1 VSAAADRLLART
13 DIAKAKAAAA
23 ACVLP
28 CQPAP
33 PVQALDV
40 RVRDAFKKSAPV
52 PNADVAI
59 MPARGGAVIETKQ
72 TDSSG
77 DVIFRLPVGDYL
89 VTARKDWH
97 GPDPASQDKVNVPA
111 FGFPVVNLV
120 LEEILYHLHNDADR
134 DGSVDANRSGLDK
147 WEWGKGKKGAIVYA
161 NNDDD
166 GGRSN
171 PDNTDAVVNTGNDP
185 DDIAPFEIRR
195 VGPNDPPA
203 SWEGVLEVAA
213 GAEQFIR
220 IFDSRSAGANELIG
234 PATGAKF
241 KLPDLKFSK
250 REFGIEAVQ
259 YADSS
264 WDGEA
269 LLTFTLNGNGPTKA
283 ESAKFHVA
291 PWMMPNHLD
300 AATEVYVVDAGA
312 ANSRY
317 RSDLKTM
324 VTAAGCTLNESATP
338 GDIWMQDCME
348 IGFSNLPSAGM
359 HTVMRNPRNRPLK
372 VFAKTLLKAD
382 FGYHEKG
389 TLSDITFD
397 STGNLECTPPV
408 KNFPWGRIYFGPGR
422 PLEEMDDD
430 TKTFLKQ
437 QIVQKPIEI
446 DTNFL
451 AVGHVDEII
460 TFVKASGGKG
470 FRLLLASPKRAYTI
484 LTTNKAAHG
493 SEKMMIGRS
502 FPAAGSAEVT
512 IKDFLDVGVLGQS
525 AASIKTFNDS
535 AQTSIDGVRGT
546 FKAEL
551 GLSESDIIDVPGL
564 FIPNRNAPTLADAL
578 TAGMVN
584 MLVING
590 HCIVP
595 KPFGP
600 VVGGKDLFEEDL
612 KSSLSSL
619 PLTVSFLDDW
629 KEYHVKLGEVH
640 CSSNTLRTP
649 TLAKWWEFK
658 P

>member
-1 VSAAADRLLART
+1 M
-13 DIAKAKAAAA
+13 
-23 ACVLP
+23 
-28 CQPAP
+28 
-33 PVQALDV
+33 
-40 RVRDAFKKSAPV
+40 RVRDAFKKNAPV
-52 PNADVAI
+52 PNVDVAI
-59 MPARGGAVIETKQ
+59 MPAGGGAVIQTKQ

-147 WEWGKGKKGAIVYA
+147 WEWGKGKKGAIICA

-171 PDNTDAVVNTGNDP
+171 PDNTDAIINTGNDP

-195 VGPNDPPA
+195 VGPHDPPA
-203 SWEGVLEVAA
+203 SWEAFWRSRPERNNSSGYSTAA
-213 GAEQFIR
+213 APGRMNSSDRLRAHE
-220 IFDSRSAGANELIG
+220 
-234 PATGAKF
+234 F

-269 LLTFTLNGNGPTKA
+269 LLTFTLNGNGPTTA
-283 ESAKFHVA
+283 ESAKFRVA

-312 ANSRY
+312 TNSRY

-324 VTAAGCTLNESATP
+324 VTAAGCTLTESATA

-348 IGFSNLPSAGM
+348 IGFSNLPSTGM

-389 TLSDITFD
+389 TLSDVTFD

-422 PLEEMDDD
+422 PLEEMDAD

-493 SEKMMIGRS
+493 SEKMMIGRT
-502 FPAAGSAEVT
+502 FPVAGSAEVT
-512 IKDFLDVGVLGQS
+512 IKDFLDVGVLGKS

-535 AQTSIDGVRGT
+535 AQTSIDGVRGV

-564 FIPNRNAPTLADAL
+564 FIPNRDAPTFADAL

-619 PLTVSFLDDW
+619 PVTVSFLDDW
-629 KEYHVKLGEVH
+629 KEYHI
-640 CSSNTLRTP
+640 R
-649 TLAKWWEFK
+649 LAKCIARATLCALQPSPSGGNSSHDFRS
-658 P
+658 PVICGVHPV

>member
-1 VSAAADRLLART
+1 MSAAADRLLART

-28 CQPAP
+28 CKSDP

-40 RVRDAFKKSAPV
+40 RVRDTFKGGTPV

-59 MPARGGAVIETKQ
+59 LPAGGGAVILTGQ

-77 DVIFRLPVGDYL
+77 DVIFRLPVGSYQ

-97 GPDPASQDKVNVPA
+97 GPDPASQDNVNVPA
-111 FGFPVVNLV
+111 YGFPVVNLV
-120 LEEILYHLHNDADR
+120 LEEIRYHLHTDADR
-134 DGSVDANRSGLDK
+134 DGAVDASRAGLDK

-166 GGRSN
+166 GGRSS
-171 PDNTDAVVNTGNDP
+171 PDNTDAVINTGNDP

-195 VGPNDPPA
+195 VGPHDPPA
-203 SWEGVLEVAA
+203 SWEGFLEVAA

-250 REFGIEAVQ
+250 REFGIEAVR
-259 YADSS
+259 YADST

-269 LLTFTLNGNGPTKA
+269 MLTFTLNANGPTAA
-283 ESAKFHVA
+283 EQAKFRVA

-300 AATEVYVVDAGA
+300 AATEVFVVDGGA
-312 ANSRY
+312 FNSRY
-317 RSDLKTM
+317 RSDLNTM
-324 VTAAGCTLNESATP
+324 VTAAGCTLNEFAS

-348 IGFSNLPSAGM
+348 IGFSNLPSTGM
-359 HTVMRNPRNRPLK
+359 HAVMRNPRNRPLK

-382 FGYHEKG
+382 FGYHEQG
-389 TLSDITFD
+389 SLVPSSTFD

-422 PLEEMDDD
+422 VLEEMDDE
-430 TKTFLKQ
+430 TKAFLKQ

-460 TFVKASGGKG
+460 TFVKASDRKG

-484 LTTNKAAHG
+484 LTANKAAHG

-502 FPAAGSAEVT
+502 FPAGSAEVT

-525 AASIKTFNDS
+525 AASIKTFNDN
-535 AQTSIDGVRGT
+535 AQASIDGVRAT

-551 GLSESDIIDVPGL
+551 GLSEPDIIDVPGL
-564 FIPNRNAPTLADAL
+564 FIPNADSPTFADAL

-584 MLVING
+584 MLVVNG

-619 PLTVSFLDDW
+619 PVTVSFLDDW
-629 KEYHVKLGEVH
+629 DEYHVKLGEVH

-649 TLAKWWEFK
+649 TRAKWWEFK

>member
-28 CQPAP
+28 CKSDP

-40 RVRDAFKKSAPV
+40 RVRDTFKGGTPV
-52 PNADVAI
+52 PGADVSI
-59 MPARGGAVIETKQ
+59 LPAGGGAVIQTGQ

-77 DVIFRLPVGDYL
+77 DVIFRLPVGNYQ

-97 GPDPASQDKVNVPA
+97 GPDPASQDNVNLPA
-111 FGFPVVNLV
+111 YGFPVVNLV
-120 LEEILYHLHNDADR
+120 LEEIRYHLHTDADR
-134 DGSVDANRSGLDK
+134 DGSVDASRAGLDK

-166 GGRSN
+166 GGRSS
-171 PDNTDAVVNTGNDP
+171 PDNTDAVINTGNDP

-195 VGPNDPPA
+195 VGPHDPPA
-203 SWEGVLEVAA
+203 GWEGFLEVSA

-250 REFGIEAVQ
+250 REFGIEAVR
-259 YADSS
+259 YADST

-269 LLTFTLNGNGPTKA
+269 MLTFTLNANGPTAA
-283 ESAKFHVA
+283 EQAKFRVA

-300 AATEVYVVDAGA
+300 AATEVFVVDGGA
-312 ANSRY
+312 FNSRY

-324 VTAAGCTLNESATP
+324 VTAAGCTLNEFASL
-338 GDIWMQDCME
+338 DIWMQDCME
-348 IGFSNLPSAGM
+348 IGFSNLPSTGM
-359 HTVMRNPRNRPLK
+359 HAVMRNPRNRPLK
-372 VFAKTLLKAD
+372 IFAKTLLKAD

-389 TLSDITFD
+389 SLVPDTTFD

-408 KNFPWGRIYFGPGR
+408 MNFPWGRIYFGPGR
-422 PLEEMDDD
+422 PLEEMDDE
-430 TKTFLKQ
+430 TKAFLKK

-446 DTNFL
+446 DTSFL

-460 TFVKASGGKG
+460 TFVKASDRNG

-502 FPAAGSAEVT
+502 FPAGSAEVT

-535 AQTSIDGVRGT
+535 AQASIDGVRAT

-551 GLSESDIIDVPGL
+551 GLSEADIIDVPGL
-564 FIPNRNAPTLADAL
+564 FIPNADSPAFADAL

-584 MLVING
+584 MLVVNG

-619 PLTVSFLDDW
+619 PVTVNFLDDW

-649 TLAKWWEFK
+649 TRVKWWEFK